1 MIKLLLLQFQV
12 AVPVDHQQQLD
23 MVTLQLRE
31 DIIIDEMVWNGTEK
45 EWDLIGLGEGEWGCT
60 YTLGVNC
67 CSSHSNISLL

>member
-12 AVPVDHQQQLD
+12 AIPIDHQQQLD
-23 MVTLQLRE
+23 MVTLELRE
-31 DIIIDEMVWNGTEK
+31 DITIYEMVRDGAK
-45 EWDLIGLGEGEWGCT
+45 EERNLIGLGEGEWGCT